1 MDCIL
6 LTPVCPHSLNS
17 RTVVFSGSTAL
28 SVEGCSQYNSDVFLT
43 LDGED
48 AVQIFEGERV
58 QIRRSER
65 RIQMIKLKQNSF
77 MEVVKDKIGK

>member
-1 MDCIL
+1 
-6 LTPVCPHSLNS
+6 
-17 RTVVFSGSTAL
+17 
-28 SVEGCSQYNSDVFLT
+28 VFLT